1 MIRNN
6 KRLYESIMRDVSKI
20 VKRHL
25 NEGNN
30 NLNLRMGLLK
40 HLRYGNN
47 PLAIHYNDNA
57 ERDNILNFID
67 NIIENCKSLQ
77 QYNDINVIDMSDYTN
92 INDYKSLIQDYA
104 DSDDVLLVFDLNTEI
119 PANILASLMG
129 IIFDN
134 KFGDD
139 QILFKSICLI
149 DNANFG
155 NNSSIMVS
163 HLSHYDL

>member
-1 MIRNN
+1 MKRNN
-6 KRLYESIMRDVSKI
+6 KRLYESIIRDVSKI

-30 NLNLRMGLLK
+30 SNLRLAIINY
-40 HLRYGNN
+40 LRFNKN
-47 PLAIHYNDNA
+47 PLAIHYNDNV
-57 ERDNILNFID
+57 ERDNILNLID
-67 NIIENCKSLQ
+67 NITEKVKL
-77 QYNDINVIDMSDYTN
+77 YNDINVIDMSDYTN
-92 INDYKSLIQDYA
+92 VNDYISLIQDYV
-104 DSDDVLLVFDLNTEI
+104 DSDNVLLVFDLNTKI
-119 PANILASLMG
+119 PANIFSSLMT
-129 IIFDN
+129 IMFDN

-149 DNANFG
+149 DNSNFG